1 MEDKIIEMHLS
12 SFMILTNVGLV
23 LMLCVDRIITCYV
36 TKQKI
41 KGQFID
47 FILIIN
53 IIIAVF
59 ITTMAQLINNGEF
72 APVSWFKLSY
82 LLGIFVILLTVYKAE
97 SLKIEKISTSNSIL
111 PSKNK

>member
-12 SFMILTNVGLV
+12 SFMIITNVGLV

-36 TKQKI
+36 TKQEI

-47 FILIIN
+47 VLLIIN

-59 ITTMAQLINNGEF
+59 ITTMAQEINNGF
-72 APVSWFKLSY
+72 VPVSWFKLSY
-82 LLGIFVILLTVYKAE
+82 LLGVFVILLTVYKAK